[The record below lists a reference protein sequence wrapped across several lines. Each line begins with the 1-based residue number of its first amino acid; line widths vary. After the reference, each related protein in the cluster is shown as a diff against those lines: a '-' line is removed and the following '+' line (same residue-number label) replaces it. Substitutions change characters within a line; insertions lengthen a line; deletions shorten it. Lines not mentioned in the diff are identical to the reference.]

1 MRKAGDMFKKV
12 ARGDFRNMPYLS
24 KHFLEAE
31 RLREKGRTPPP
42 LGRRSPYPEA
52 VGHAELGQG
61 HSTLK
66 GQARC
71 LF

>member
-31 RLREKGRTPPP
+31 RLREKGGTPP
-42 LGRRSPYPEA
+42 LGVPLPPP
-52 VGHAELGQG
+52 
-61 HSTLK
+61 
-66 GQARC
+66 
-71 LF
+71 